1 MLPSN
6 AVWVVKRR
14 IAMLVSWM
22 EAQDFDWTVDANF
35 IREK

>member
-14 IAMLVSWM
+14 IAMLVPWI
-22 EAQDFDWTVDANF
+22 EAQDFQWTVDADF
-35 IREK
+35 TREN